1 MVFTDGESS
10 DSKVV
15 RSATK
20 AWAQNGA
27 TVMAIGIGISISDAG
42 LEEVAGDEG
51 QSFRV
56 ANFEDI
62 HNHASAL
69 LKQVCI
75 TVEES
80 K

>member
-27 TVMAIGIGISISDAG
+27 TVMAIGIGISISGAG
-42 LEEVAGDEG
+42 LKEVAGVDG
-51 QSFRV
+51 PSFRV
-56 ANFEDI
+56 ANFRDI

-69 LKQVCI
+69 LKQVCK
-75 TVEES
+75 TVVKS